1 MVHCY
6 GNVIQIYLC
15 VCVSVCVSVSVC
27 VCVCMCVRVCV
38 LPLHR
43 VQKEVC
49 LTFGVNTVIANDRM
63 PRFIVIFND
72 CIPVNTTESNCS
84 SF

>member
-6 GNVIQIYLC
+6 GNVIDIYMC
-15 VCVSVCVSVSVC
+15 VYVC
-27 VCVCMCVRVCV
+27 VCVCVCV

-72 CIPVNTTESNCS
+72 CIPVNSTESNCS